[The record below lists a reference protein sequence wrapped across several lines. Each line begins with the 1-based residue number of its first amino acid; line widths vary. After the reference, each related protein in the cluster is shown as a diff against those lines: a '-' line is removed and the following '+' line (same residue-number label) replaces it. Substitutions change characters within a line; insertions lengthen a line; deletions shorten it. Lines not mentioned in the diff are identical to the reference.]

1 MKAQVIKV
9 DGTIVE
15 VEPKNGTDFSLEE
28 MYEHTGSSMVQ
39 FVNSNDGRFMIVDE
53 EGRLFGKEINTA
65 ATELYSLGEHPGY
78 ELVGDVLI
86 CSPEQIK

>member
-28 MYEHTGSSMVQ
+28 MYEHTGCSMVQ
-39 FVNSNDGRFMIVDE
+39 FANAKDGRMMIVDE
-53 EGRLFGKEINTA
+53 EGKMFGKEINQA
-65 ATELYSLGEHPGY
+65 ATKLYQYGEHPGY
-78 ELVGDVLI
+78 ELVGDILI
-86 CSPEQIK
+86 CSPEQIN

>member
-15 VEPKNGTDFSLEE
+15 VEPKNGTDFSLAE
-28 MYEHTGSSMVQ
+28 MYEHTGCSMVQ
-39 FVNSNDGRFMIVDE
+39 FASAKDGRIIIVDE
-53 EGRLFGKEINTA
+53 EGKMFGKEINAA
-65 ATELYSLGEHPGY
+65 ATELYKYGDHPGY